1 MTIKIYDKFW
11 MDENGNVYSGERKIK
26 PYLSRGYYQ
35 IMIGRKCTSYG
46 KLIATYLVYNENH
59 YERLTYIDGNPTNC
73 IPSNLKWVSEEEYNK
88 KQSRTKA
95 RTDLNFVP
103 DFDYFNNVFLTAYK
117 DMKGERKYFL
127 SGKVYLEMFEKFV
140 RGGVKNL
147 RAEIFVMY
155 KFSMGQERR
164 MMEDK
169 NIVDLE
175 KYLIYENVW

>member
-1 MTIKIYDKFW
+1 MIIKIYDKFW
-11 MDENGNVYSGERKIK
+11 IDENGNVFKNQKQIK

-35 IMIGRKCTSYG
+35 IMIGRKCTSYA

-73 IPSNLKWVSEEEYNK
+73 IPSNLKWVSEDEYSK

-127 SGKVYLEMFEKFV
+127 AGKVYLEMFEKFV
-140 RGGVKNL
+140 RGGVRNL
-147 RAEIFVMY
+147 RAEIFIMY
-155 KFSMGQERR
+155 KFSIGQERLLIK
-164 MMEDK
+164 DK
-169 NIVDLE
+169 NTINE
-175 KYLIYENVW
+175 

>member
-46 KLIATYLVYNENH
+46 KLIATYLVYNENS
-59 YERLTYIDGNPTNC
+59 YERLIYIDGNPTNC
-73 IPSNLKWVSEEEYNK
+73 IPTNLKWVSEKEYNK
-88 KQSRTKA
+88 KSLNSKT
-95 RTDLNFVP
+95 RTDLSFEP
-103 DFDYFNNVFLTAYK
+103 DFDYFNNVFLNAYK

-127 SGKVYLEMFEKFV
+127 AGKVYLDVFEKYV
-140 RGGVKNL
+140 RGVIKDL
-147 RAEIFVMY
+147 RAEIFIMY

-164 MMEDK
+164 LLEDK

-175 KYLIYENVW
+175 KCLTYNKL